1 MALVGCHLPVFNLC
15 CQELPTPKSPP
26 QSRLR
31 SWVSCCL
38 TLSWVGNPTAISPTP
53 SASSTEPMPSASSEP
68 SRAAHSATSVPS
80 SESSSSDSSEG
91 PGRRR
96 GPSHLLASQRP
107 SAAPEPRN
115 NNVWKKTTRMRR
127 FRSCCLGRELCRWK
141 RTRLSTDAGHLEQ

>member
-1 MALVGCHLPVFNLC
+1 M
-15 CQELPTPKSPP
+15 
-26 QSRLR
+26 
-31 SWVSCCL
+31 SCCL

-80 SESSSSDSSEG
+80 SSSSDSSEG

-115 NNVWKKTTRMRR
+115 NNVCEDDQSEKIQKLL
-127 FRSCCLGRELCRWK
+127 LGQRAM
-141 RTRLSTDAGHLEQ
+141 SLEEDQAQY